1 MHSNRNRQMN
11 CRWATQI
18 HDGCIS
24 RTAFVRFA
32 HARTHTRTMPKV
44 DPSTINI
51 SIFDKCELLPV
62 ARFRYSDQLCW
73 YIPSLE
79 NILAFR
85 FADARLRSF
94 RNANKPLKHTLEII
108 EFHSETSPEEHIVQ
122 HSRTRTHARIQTPKT
137 FNGLSCLYCSIY
149 ELPHRA
155 RANVLW
161 VCECVG
167 VCVCVCWQI
176 PQYLKTCL

>member
-1 MHSNRNRQMN
+1 
-11 CRWATQI
+11 
-18 HDGCIS
+18 
-24 RTAFVRFA
+24 
-32 HARTHTRTMPKV
+32 MPTV

-85 FADARLRSF
+85 FCDALLRF
-94 RNANKPLKHTLEII
+94 FQNANKPLKHTLEII
-108 EFHSETSPEEHIVQ
+108 EFHSETSLEEHIMQ
-122 HSRTRTHARIQTPKT
+122 HSRTRTHTHTRMQTPKT

-149 ELPHRA
+149 EFPQRA
-155 RANVLW
+155 KVNVLW
-161 VCECVG
+161 VCEWMCE
-167 VCVCVCWQI
+167 CVCLGKCHNIWKPLI
-176 PQYLKTCL
+176 YNTWNHTLFLENLK